1 MAELKLLVDRLDR
14 ALEAGQAEGQV
25 LAQDAV
31 WNLSQ
36 TVQHC
41 AQSIGY
47 SVTGYPA
54 LKPAWLRATVGR
66 VVKTVFLKRGSMKH
80 SLDAPLE
87 GAPPLDPTM
96 PATEAISRLRTA
108 VDTFT
113 AHSGPHRPHPMY
125 GECTHEE
132 YAKLHSMHVEE
143 HLPGLT

>member
-14 ALEAGQAEGQV
+14 ALEAGQVESQV
-25 LAQDAV
+25 LAQGGG

-66 VVKTVFLKRGSMKH
+66 VVKTVFLKRGTMKH

-96 PATEAISRLRTA
+96 PTGEAISRLKSSI
-108 VDTFT
+108 DTFT
-113 AHSGPHRPHPMY
+113 AHSGPHRPHPVY

-132 YAKLHSMHVEE
+132 YAKLHTMHLEE

>member
-1 MAELKLLVDRLDR
+1 MAELKSLVDRLDR
-14 ALEAGQAEGQV
+14 DLEAGQAESRI
-25 LAQDAV
+25 LAQGV
-31 WNLSQ
+31 EWNLSQ

-66 VVKTVFLKRGSMKH
+66 AVKKVFLKRGSMKH

-87 GAPPLDPTM
+87 GAPALDPAM
-96 PATEAISRLRTA
+96 PTAEAAHRLRAA

-113 AHSGPHRPHPMY
+113 AHSGPHRPHPTY
-125 GECTHEE
+125 GTCTHEE
-132 YAKLHSMHVEE
+132 YAKLHAMHLEE
-143 HLPGLT
+143 HLPGLG